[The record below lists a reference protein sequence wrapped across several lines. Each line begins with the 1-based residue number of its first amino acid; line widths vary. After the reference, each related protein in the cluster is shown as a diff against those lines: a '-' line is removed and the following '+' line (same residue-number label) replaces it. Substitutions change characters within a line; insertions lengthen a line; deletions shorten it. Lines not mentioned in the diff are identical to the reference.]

1 MMDDNAFLRLDF
13 SAVAKNDDI
22 DENTLS
28 GIAAIRRGFFNPED
42 VGAEAKKKLSFES
55 IVETIKKFKSDPSDD
70 FIRFILGDSAVG
82 TKIAK
87 VTQKIVDLN
96 RDVVRSAMEAFVAQE
111 ALARFGYAPKD
122 VVRTQQEPPTTVIPP
137 PVATEPEVEGTPTE
151 SESNT
156 FTYAKNRLYYLVR
169 NDILF
174 QEVQK
179 VAFKKGK
186 TSFRVY
192 YLRPNNG
199 SLFDYK
205 EQKDGKI
212 SLTFPAVN
220 DLWRRSASDLA
231 ALIARKEV
239 SSREVVEAHLARIT
253 AVNPKLNAIVKVLA
267 EAARKGADEAD
278 RKVAAKE
285 ALGPLHGVPFTI
297 KENIDLAG
305 AATTWGLP
313 AFAEA
318 VVPLDAPVVERMRAA
333 GAVPIGRTNVP
344 DMALRVH
351 THSSLH
357 GVTRNPWN
365 AGRTAGGSSGGE
377 AAALAAGMSP
387 VGLGNDIGGSLRNPA
402 NACGIASIR
411 PSQGRVPEAGVIPA
425 ADRPLA
431 VQMMQASGP
440 MARTVAD
447 VRLALNLI
455 SGAHPRDPWSLDP
468 PAERPRDAA
477 ARRVAMVA

>member
-1 MMDDNAFLRLDF
+1 MA
-13 SAVAKNDDI
+13 
-22 DENTLS
+22 
-28 GIAAIRRGFFNPED
+28 
-42 VGAEAKKKLSFES
+42 
-55 IVETIKKFKSDPSDD
+55 
-70 FIRFILGDSAVG
+70 
-82 TKIAK
+82 
-87 VTQKIVDLN
+87 
-96 RDVVRSAMEAFVAQE
+96 
-111 ALARFGYAPKD
+111 
-122 VVRTQQEPPTTVIPP
+122 
-137 PVATEPEVEGTPTE
+137 
-151 SESNT
+151 
-156 FTYAKNRLYYLVR
+156 
-169 NDILF
+169 
-174 QEVQK
+174 
-179 VAFKKGK
+179 
-186 TSFRVY
+186 
-192 YLRPNNG
+192 
-199 SLFDYK
+199 
-205 EQKDGKI
+205 
-212 SLTFPAVN
+212 

-267 EAARKGADEAD
+267 EEARKGADEAD

-411 PSQGRVPEAGVIPA
+411 PSQGRVPEAGLIPA

-477 ARRVAMVA
+477 ARRVAMVAEPPGGSTDLAVAKTVRQAGAALREAGYVVEEVAPPRYEDAVSTWIAFIVSDFRAVTDQLLPIMGKDGAFFFQTAGSSVPLLDAAGFSRLFFARDGIARDWSQFMAGYGLILSPTWTQLPFEEGFDAASEDNVAATMEMIRPVVPANLIGLPSACVPAGLDPATGLPIGVLITGRRMHDMECLDAAEAIEASSRLPTPIDPK